1 MRLDPTHPRQVLRA
15 RPRPEQRFFLR
26 FGAVD
31 YRGEVFVN
39 GVRVLEHERVTPPSA
54 WTSPPSWGGPWRSW
68 CGPRTTPRTRKRP
81 GASRPWGNPRAS
93 SIPAPPGSGSRFV
106 WSGCREGEGLP
117 PGVPPFLSGFGKLRL
132 KGPGPGW
139 GYGEAKD
146 EEAFLREALRYVE
159 TACGSR
165 LSGFCSTRLHGTF
178 QEENGL
184 LGLRWRPK
192 VPPERV
198 RAFLEGCEAASR
210 GVIPPAG
217 ASQHGGPSKRRSWG
231 LLKAESARSRVQ
243 GGKHGPSWE
252 RVG

>member
-1 MRLDPTHPRQVLRA
+1 MRAEDDAPDPEAPRGKQALGE
-15 RPRPEQRFFLR
+15 PE
-26 FGAVD
+26 G
-31 YRGEVFVN
+31 VFY
-39 GVRVLEHERVTPPSA
+39 
-54 WTSPPSWGGPWRSW
+54 
-68 CGPRTTPRTRKRP
+68 PRTTGIWQPVCLEWVP
-81 GASRPWGNPRAS
+81 GRGG
-93 SIPAPPGSGSRFV
+93 PAP
-106 WSGCREGEGLP
+106 GCA
-117 PGVPPFLSGFGKLRL
+117 PFLSGFGKLRL